1 MSDVHSS
8 SAPPPVDDVDRTIL
22 RILGDDGRLSVAEL
36 ARRATIS
43 RASAYARL
51 ERLTA
56 SGVIRGFA
64 ARIDHR
70 SIGLEVAALILV
82 TSEQRQ
88 WRALRDALAAVPE
101 VEYLGLVAGDF
112 DFMILV
118 RATST
123 DELRDVVLDRV
134 LGLPGIRQSR
144 TMFLLDEMTKPPYI
158 PARSWGV

>member
-1 MSDVHSS
+1 MSDPHPSS
-8 SAPPPVDDVDRTIL
+8 PASSVDAVDRTIL
-22 RILGDDGRLSVAEL
+22 RILADDGRISVAEL
-36 ARRATIS
+36 ARRAAIS

-51 ERLTA
+51 ERLTG
-56 SGVIRGFA
+56 SGVIRGYS

-70 SIGLEVAALILV
+70 SIGLGVAALILV
-82 TSEQRQ
+82 TSEQGQ
-88 WRALRDALAAVPE
+88 WRELRHALAAVPE

-134 LGLPGIRQSR
+134 IGLPGVRQSR
-144 TMFLLDEMTKPPYI
+144 TMFLLDELAKPPYI
-158 PARSWGV
+158 PAG

>member
-1 MSDVHSS
+1 MHNDDSS
-8 SAPPPVDDVDRTIL
+8 SAPGPIDGVDRTIL
-22 RILGDDGRLSVAEL
+22 HILGDDGRISVAEL
-36 ARRATIS
+36 ARRASIS

-56 SGVIRGFA
+56 KGVIRGFS

-70 SIGLEVAALILV
+70 AIGLEVAALILV

-88 WRALRDALAAVPE
+88 WRELREAIAAVPE

-134 LGLPGIRQSR
+134 IGLPGIRQSR

-158 PARSWGV
+158 PAG

>member
-1 MSDVHSS
+1 MSIDHPSS
-8 SAPPPVDDVDRTIL
+8 SPRAVDAVDRTIL
-22 RILGDDGRLSVAEL
+22 RLLGDDGRLSIAEL
-36 ARRATIS
+36 ARQASIS
-43 RASAYARL
+43 RASAYARV

-56 SGVIRGFA
+56 SGVIRGYS

-70 SIGLEVAALILV
+70 AVGLEVAALILV
-82 TSEQRQ
+82 TSEQSR
-88 WRALRDALAAVPE
+88 WRELREAIAAVPE

-134 LGLPGIRQSR
+134 IGLPGIRQSR
-144 TMFLLDEMTKPPYI
+144 TMFLLDEMVKPAYV
-158 PARSWGV
+158 PAD

>member
-1 MSDVHSS
+1 VSDDHSS
-8 SAPPPVDDVDRTIL
+8 SSPPPLDAVDRTIL
-22 RILGDDGRLSVAEL
+22 RILGGDGRLSVAEL

-56 SGVIRGFA
+56 SGVIRGYT

-70 SIGLEVAALILV
+70 AIGLEVAALILV
-82 TSEQRQ
+82 TSEQRR
-88 WRALRDALAAVPE
+88 WRELRDALTAVPE

-144 TMFLLDEMTKPPYI
+144 TMFLLDEMVKPPYV
-158 PARSWGV
+158 PAR